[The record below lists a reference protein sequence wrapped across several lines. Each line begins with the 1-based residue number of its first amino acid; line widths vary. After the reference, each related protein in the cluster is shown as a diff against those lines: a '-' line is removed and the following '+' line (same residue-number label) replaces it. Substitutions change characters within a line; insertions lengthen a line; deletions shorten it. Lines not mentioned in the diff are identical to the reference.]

1 MYFPDRGAYG
11 PYATCVATPLS
22 YCGTPLC
29 VSADTPAVAAGVGAG
44 GGLLYAAGGVPY
56 TFHNGLAMFNTLP
69 QAPQAPAAA
78 AAAAFPDGY
87 ALTALPQ
94 MVSPSI
100 SVLSFLSRCRIRA
113 VIWWRNV

>member
-1 MYFPDRGAYG
+1 VF
-11 PYATCVATPLS
+11 
-22 YCGTPLC
+22 
-29 VSADTPAVAAGVGAG
+29 ADTPAVAAGVGAG

-94 MVSPSI
+94 MVSPSV
-100 SVLSFLSRCRIRA
+100 SVLSFLSRCQSRA
-113 VIWWRNV
+113 IIWWRNV